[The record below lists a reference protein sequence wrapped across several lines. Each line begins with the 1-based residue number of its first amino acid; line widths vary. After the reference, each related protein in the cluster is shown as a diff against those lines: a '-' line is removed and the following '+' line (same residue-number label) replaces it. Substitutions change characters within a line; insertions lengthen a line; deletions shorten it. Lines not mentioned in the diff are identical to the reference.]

1 MLIKESARLKK
12 GEIVKLKIYNT
23 LTLENEEK
31 SVIVD
36 IVSPHNVTFKTKEGR
51 NINRCNVDLVREGIY
66 KRTDAL
72 GNIMPT
78 STEEAVE
85 MMGIIKF
92 LTNKE

>member
-1 MLIKESARLKK
+1 MLIKESARLTK

-51 NINRCNVDLVREGIY
+51 NINRSNVDLVREGIY